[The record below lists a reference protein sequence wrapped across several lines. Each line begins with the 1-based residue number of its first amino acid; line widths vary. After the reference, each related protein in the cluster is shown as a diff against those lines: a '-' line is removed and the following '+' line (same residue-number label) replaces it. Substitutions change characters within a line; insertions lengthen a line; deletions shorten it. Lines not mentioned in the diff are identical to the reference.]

1 MTESVG
7 KCPFNKGCPF
17 KSCKTKDEIKSI
29 MTQLK
34 NDDKWK
40 IIIENMQKCPAITL
54 D

>member
-1 MTESVG
+1 MTDLPV

-17 KSCKTKDEIKSI
+17 KDCKTKEEIKNK
-29 MTQLK
+29 MNQLK

-40 IIIENMQKCPAITL
+40 TLIETMQKCPVISL